1 MDYGRILKR
10 ALEISW
16 RYRALWLFGAILAL
30 TTTNGFYLGYGLHKD
45 RTWDEASTRIPIKL
59 NEHTTL
65 YLPGDGLAVDLTDP
79 AGAYLQFNG
88 QDWQGFQELFTDVI
102 PHNVWVIVIA
112 FGVVLVGTILVGILA
127 RYVAEA
133 ALIRMVSKSEETGEA
148 LGVRQGLKMGFSRSA
163 ARLFLIDL
171 LINLPLTLAFLL
183 LFLLALSPLLL
194 WISGSTAAGI
204 AGTAFTVGLF
214 FLVISLSF
222 AVNLVLSPLV
232 QVIRRACGVDGLGVI
247 ASIRQGFGVA
257 RRHLKETV
265 VVWLLWI
272 GIRLL
277 WMLALVPVA
286 VVLLPVSLLFIVAG
300 VALGAVPALL
310 VGGLLS
316 LFFEGW
322 VAWIVGALAG
332 LPVFFLVMLAPMLF
346 VGGLVEVAKSS
357 MWTLAYRELRALE
370 SAERE
375 PAPERGVSGLEAAPA
390 G

>member
-30 TTTNGFYLGYGLHKD
+30 TTTNGFYLGYGLHQD
-45 RTWDEASTRIPIKL
+45 RTWDEANTGIPIKL
-59 NEHTTL
+59 NEHTTM
-65 YLPGDGLAVDLTDP
+65 YLPGDGLAIDLTDP
-79 AGAYLQFNG
+79 GGVYVQFDG
-88 QDWQGFQELFTDVI
+88 QDWEGFEELFTEVI

-133 ALIRMVSKSEETGEA
+133 ALIRMVSDGEETGEA
-148 LGVRQGLKMGFSRSA
+148 VGVRQGLRLGFSRSA
-163 ARLFLIDL
+163 GRLFLIDL

-194 WISGSTAAGI
+194 WMSGSTAAGI

-247 ASIRQGFGVA
+247 ASIRQGFAVA

-277 WMLALVPVA
+277 WMLALVPVFL
-286 VVLLPVSLLFIVAG
+286 VLLPVTLLFIVAG
-300 VALGAVPALL
+300 AVLGAVPALL
-310 VGGLLS
+310 VGGLLT

-322 VAWIVGALAG
+322 VAWTVGALAG

-375 PAPERGVSGLEAAPA
+375 PVPERAVSGLKAAPV